1 MELTIVLLNLVY
13 AVIGAALALVFM
25 VLGFKV
31 FDRITP
37 FDTSR
42 QLADKNTAVGI
53 VVGAIF
59 VGLGIAVGLV
69 IGLGLN

>member
-1 MELTIVLLNLVY
+1 MELSIVFLNFIY
-13 AVIGAALALVFM
+13 AGIGVALALLFM
-25 VLGFKV
+25 LIGFRL

-37 FDTSR
+37 FDTSE
-42 QLADKNTAVGI
+42 QLAGNNVAVGI

-59 VGLGIAVGLV
+59 IGLGIAVGLV

>member
-13 AVIGAALALVFM
+13 AVIGAALALLFM